1 MSATGVKIKEKGHPE
16 RGLPPTV
23 RDKVR
28 QVSTR
33 GQTHVS
39 YKSPREDANKAA
51 KAQAS

>member
-1 MSATGVKIKEKGHPE
+1 LWGI
-16 RGLPPTV
+16 PPTI

-39 YKSPREDANKAA
+39 YKSPREDASKAA
-51 KAQAS
+51 KGTGKVKEGIYA